1 MPAVC
6 CTLVSVGHHLQS
18 HVRPPSW
25 QMPSCIC
32 GKALPVELAFASV
45 AYGALQICTIAGPDT
60 ISPMTVFVR
69 PQGCAATAICCRAS
83 ASSFAVLSAAVHQA
97 ESCSAACLAFTKAEL
112 QAVYHRQ
119 GTNQAPTQ
127 RLLHSTPGPFFV
139 SSAFCW
145 DLLSVLPR
153 VWSQTGAGTVLL
165 VLLLHPELLQDGKFV
180 QTVSCT

>member
-1 MPAVC
+1 M
-6 CTLVSVGHHLQS
+6 LVSEGHHLQS

-32 GKALPVELAFASV
+32 GKALLVELAFASV
-45 AYGALQICTIAGPDT
+45 AYGALQICTNAGPDT

-69 PQGCAATAICCRAS
+69 PPGCAATAIYCKG
-83 ASSFAVLSAAVHQA
+83 SSSLSAVLSAAVHQG
-97 ESCSAACLAFTKAEL
+97 ESCSAACSAFTKAEL

-119 GTNQAPTQ
+119 GTNQAPRQ
-127 RLLHSTPGPFFV
+127 RLLHSIAGPPFV

-165 VLLLHPELLQDGKFV
+165 VLLLHPDYLQGGRLV
-180 QTVSCT
+180 

>member
-1 MPAVC
+1 MC
-6 CTLVSVGHHLQS
+6 CMLVSEGHHLQS

-69 PQGCAATAICCRAS
+69 PPGCAATAICCKG
-83 ASSFAVLSAAVHQA
+83 SSSLFAVLSAAVRQG
-97 ESCSAACLAFTKAEL
+97 ESCSAACSAFTKAEL

-127 RLLHSTPGPFFV
+127 RLLHSTAGPLFV

-153 VWSQTGAGTVLL
+153 MWSQTGAGTVLL
-165 VLLLHPELLQDGKFV
+165 VLLLHPELLQNGRFV